1 MSPLR
6 TRVAQAFLAVTTA
19 LGTASCA
26 VGPDYKRPAAPVP
39 AAFKEQPAE
48 TPAPGEWKPAQPRD
62 EATRG
67 PWWEIFG
74 DPLLNELEQQVSVS
88 NQTVAQAEAQYRG
101 SRAAARGT
109 LPGFFPSAT
118 VSGSA
123 TRSRSSGNR
132 PTAFT
137 GTSPSPATLN
147 DLRASLDASW
157 ELDVWGRIRRSV
169 EANVASAQA
178 SAADLESARLSLHA
192 ELATDYFLL
201 RGFDAQKK
209 LLDTTVAAYEKALQ
223 LTMNRYNQG
232 VVSGVDVAQ
241 AQTQLFS
248 TRAQAVDLGLSRAQ
262 LEHAIAILVGRAPAD
277 FEITPS
283 PGGDT
288 PPAIPAALPSELL
301 ERRPDIAASERRVA
315 SANAQVGVATAAFF
329 PTLLL
334 AATGGFE
341 ASSIAKWFHWPSRFW
356 SLGASLVGTVFDGGK
371 RKAAT
376 EQAVAFYDGAVA
388 VYRQDVL
395 TAFLEVEDNLA
406 AVRLLADEA
415 TLQADAA
422 AAAERSLTLAQN
434 RYQGGITSYLEVV
447 TAQSTALANERLAV
461 EIATR
466 RMTASVN
473 LVKALGGGWQAT
485 DLPVPGAVLARQ
497 ETPPKGPS

>member
-1 MSPLR
+1 MSSQRSGLGR
-6 TRVAQAFLAVTTA
+6 QAVAAGLAIV
-19 LGTASCA
+19 TASCA

-39 AAFKEQPAE
+39 AAFKEAAAPPPE
-48 TPAPGEWKPAQPRD
+48 PGEWKPAEPRD
-62 EATRG
+62 TVSRG
-67 PWWEIFG
+67 RWWEAFD
-74 DPLLNELEQQVSVS
+74 DPVLNDLEEQATAANFMIV
-88 NQTVAQAEAQYRG
+88 QAEAQYRAA
-101 SRAAARGT
+101 RAAARGA
-109 LPGFFPSAT
+109 LSGLFPSAT
-118 VSGSA
+118 VGGSA

-137 GTSPSPATLN
+137 GTSASPATLN
-147 DLRASLDASW
+147 DFRASLDATW

-169 EANVASAQA
+169 EANVATAQA

-262 LEHAIAILVGRAPAD
+262 LEHAIAILVGKAPGD

-283 PGGDT
+283 PGGVM

-301 ERRPDIAASERRVA
+301 ERRPDVAASERRVA

-376 EQAVAFYDGAVA
+376 EQAVAFYDAAVA
-388 VYRQDVL
+388 GYRQDVL

-406 AVRLLADEA
+406 ALRLLADEA

-485 DLPVPGAVLARQ
+485 DLPAPGAVLARQ